1 MRRSLEAMALAFLLA
16 AASACGGGGDAD
28 TGGEVATD
36 EEAGPAVSPDSAA
49 TVTGV
54 VNFTGTAP
62 PGEPIDM
69 SEEPT
74 CADKHADGATTEQVV
89 AGDGTLAN
97 VFVYVKDGLGSRTFP
112 TSPEPVTLDQDGCV
126 YHPHILAIQ
135 TGQDLVIKNSDG
147 ILHNINTQPTVN
159 QGFNVSQPVAM
170 ETTRTFTSPE
180 VMIPVKCDVHG
191 WMEAF
196 IGVQSHPYMA
206 VTSADGTFRL
216 ENLPPGTY
224 TIEAWHQ
231 RYGTQTQT
239 VTVAAQGSGEV
250 TFEYS
255 ADMAGRPVPMS
266 EPIDLHDHD
275 SDQRVAHAGR

>member
-1 MRRSLEAMALAFLLA
+1 MRRSLEAMTLAFLFT

-28 TGGEVATD
+28 TGGDVAT
-36 EEAGPAVSPDSAA
+36 EEAAGPAVSPDSAA

-62 PGEPIDM
+62 AAEAIDM
-69 SEEPT
+69 SEEST
-74 CADKHADGATTEQVV
+74 CAEKHPDGATREQVV
-89 AGDGTLAN
+89 VGDGTLGN

-112 TSPEPVTLDQDGCV
+112 RSSDPVVLDQDGCV
-126 YHPHILAIQ
+126 YHPHILAIR

-147 ILHNINTQPTVN
+147 ILHNINTQPSVN

-206 VTSADGTFRL
+206 VTSTDGTFRL

-239 VTVAAQGSGEV
+239 VTVGPQESGEV

-255 ADMAGRPVPMS
+255 ADMAGRPVPMG
-266 EPIDLHDHD
+266 EPIDLHDHG